1 MAETIARVLEMVRDR
16 LDEPNPRQWTQKQ
29 LRGWIL
35 EGSRDIARKS
45 LQLLDS
51 VTIAATGGA
60 AEYTVAAN
68 VIEIHAAYWTPDGD
82 TRKIPLQPK
91 HYNAMD
97 SVWMAERD
105 TATSDPMFFTSWGFS
120 PLLKLRVWPVPSGD
134 GDIQLMVSRQP
145 ADFDLNG
152 ADDTDPLDV
161 PTGWAD
167 LVAYYAEFCALRK
180 DRDARWQEPK
190 ALYDEGLQALIDNG
204 NALTQGGEVLY
215 DNAGAFLPAWLVHD
229 GGW

>member
-1 MAETIARVLEMVRDR
+1 MAATIARVLEMVRDR
-16 LDEPNPRQWTQKQ
+16 LDEPNPRQWTQRQ

-35 EGSRDIARKS
+35 EGSIDLARKS
-45 LQLLDS
+45 LQLLDT
-51 VTIAATGGA
+51 VTISATGGV

-68 VIEIHAAYWTPDGD
+68 VLEIHAAYWT
-82 TRKIPLQPK
+82 R
-91 HYNAMD
+91 
-97 SVWMAERD
+97 
-105 TATSDPMFFTSWGFS
+105 
-120 PLLKLRVWPVPSGD
+120 D

-152 ADDTDPLDV
+152 ADDTDPLDI

-167 LVAYYAEFCALRK
+167 LVAYYAESCALRK
-180 DRDARWQEPK
+180 DRDARWQEAK
-190 ALYDEGLQALIDNG
+190 ALYDEGLQSLIDNG